1 MVEYYLIDVTSIV
14 AIISTIVGIGG
25 GLWGL
30 FHGLKEYGN
39 SQEIRKKELEERQR
53 GLTLKR
59 QEILFPLIKEFDE
72 NKNIF
77 YAKELVDGIHINV
90 KDNNGKLKTYTKKDL
105 NLLYRKDND
114 YTKPL
119 DEDEIRIRTFMD
131 SLLAFFGKLGYL
143 MDNELITKKEINY
156 FVYYIEEVLREES
169 ILKFAKDLDY
179 ELFAILL
186 EKIGMI
192 PNDLKPLVQ
201 KYNNRLK

>member
-1 MVEYYLIDVTSIV
+1 MIEITAIVT
-14 AIISTIVGIGG
+14 IISTTVGIGG

-30 FHGLKEYGN
+30 FNGLKEYRN

-72 NKNIF
+72 GEKIF
-77 YAKELVDGIHINV
+77 YAKELIDGVHI
-90 KDNNGKLKTYTKKDL
+90 KLEDNNRKFKTYSKKDFP
-105 NLLYRKDND
+105 NLLIRKDND

-119 DEDEIRIRTFMD
+119 DEDEIRIRLLID
-131 SLLAFFGKLGYL
+131 SLLNFFGKLGYL

-156 FVYYIEEVLREES
+156 FLYYIERTIDDES
-169 ILKFAKDLDY
+169 IIAFAKNLDY

-186 EKIGMI
+186 EKIGII

>member
-1 MVEYYLIDVTSIV
+1 M
-14 AIISTIVGIGG
+14 STTVGIGG

-30 FHGLKEYGN
+30 FNGLKEYRN
-39 SQEIRKKELEERQR
+39 SQEIRKQELEEQQR

-72 NKNIF
+72 RENIF
-77 YAKELVDGIHINV
+77 YAKELIDSVHI
-90 KDNNGKLKTYTKKDL
+90 KLEDNNGKLKTYTKKDL
-105 NLLYRKDND
+105 SNLLTRTEID
-114 YTKPL
+114 YTNPL
-119 DEDEIRIRTFMD
+119 DEDEIRIRTIID
-131 SLLAFFGKLGYL
+131 SLLNFFGKLGYL

-156 FVYYIEEVLREES
+156 FLYYIEKVIYDES
-169 ILKFAKDLDY
+169 IVTFAKNLDY

>member
-1 MVEYYLIDVTSIV
+1 MIDLTSIV
-14 AIISTIVGIGG
+14 TIISTTVGIGC

-30 FHGLKEYGN
+30 FNGLKEYRN

-72 NKNIF
+72 NEKIF

-131 SLLAFFGKLGYL
+131 SPLAFFGKLGYL

-192 PNDLKPLVQ
+192 PNDLRPLVR
-201 KYNNRLK
+201 KYNNRIK